1 MTQGGTKVPAP
12 CAPSRTQQLGYIL
25 QYDNDEPRCYSAI
38 ATLQCIGNSHSF
50 WSSSATAPLPAPLQ
64 GRRPPCVPGPRTRWH
79 TRGAQESRAGRTA
92 HTHAQRTEGT
102 RPWRRVPAAHGAQ
115 AAATRTAAAVGL
127 PPFQAPRPPG
137 PQHPQGIAPRLL
149 RPGEHARLTGG
160 HRAAR

>member
-79 TRGAQESRAGRTA
+79 TRGLRNHGLAALCTPMHNGLKGRVRGDVYRQLT
-92 HTHAQRTEGT
+92 
-102 RPWRRVPAAHGAQ
+102 
-115 AAATRTAAAVGL
+115 
-127 PPFQAPRPPG
+127 APRP
-137 PQHPQGIAPRLL
+137 QPRGQQQQWGCRLFRPHGL
-149 RPGEHARLTGG
+149 RALNIHKESPPVC
-160 HRAAR
+160 